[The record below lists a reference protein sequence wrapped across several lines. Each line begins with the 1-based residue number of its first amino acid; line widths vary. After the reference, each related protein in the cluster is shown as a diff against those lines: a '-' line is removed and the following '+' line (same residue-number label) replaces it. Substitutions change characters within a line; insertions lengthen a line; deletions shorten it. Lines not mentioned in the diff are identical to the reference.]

1 MINYPLV
8 IKSEDSQ
15 AYKDLFES
23 THLESKTELQHIKE
37 NEDHLKDD
45 SAKDLNLPVE
55 GEPELA
61 ILANPKV
68 GPPTPSTVSYA
79 DSKTPTKQSN
89 KRKKGEQTYDAL
101 ILRKPTRS
109 SRLHSKTAQETV
121 KELIQAAIT
130 LISMILAMSP
140 HPNQGKPHTEV
151 EDNDEI
157 DHSIRHEEEDK
168 EDLKMQHYHHIL
180 EKMDESGQYQRHY
193 TKMDKILRHT
203 RGGKQ
208 TLLQKWK
215 TGEESWIPLCSL
227 KNHDLYSNVIY
238 APKTKLI
245 GQKEWTWIKDFVDNK
260 TTYETTYETTKSFG
274 QKQKFGIQVPR
285 SVKHALELDARN
297 GNTLWRNAIMIEI
310 KQMDGFKV
318 FRNVEPGNNLEGLHN
333 IPYHMVFDVKLDL
346 RRKARLMMGGNH
358 SIGSLVQT
366 IYQIHLLAAGK
377 GNAFLHETRD
387 KLRSIALVYKM
398 IHRTRLSY
406 ARFHE
411 KLLKRSLKPSK
422 IETDLAMEFRDTLR
436 MLGVHLD
443 GSALMLRA
451 NKDVVTTLITS
462 VLKEKHCARTYHQ
475 TWEAVAARA
484 IQICH
489 VDVLTQG
496 LPNPVFH
503 TPILVT

>member
-1 MINYPLV
+1 M
-8 IKSEDSQ
+8 
-15 AYKDLFES
+15 
-23 THLESKTELQHIKE
+23 
-37 NEDHLKDD
+37 
-45 SAKDLNLPVE
+45 
-55 GEPELA
+55 
-61 ILANPKV
+61 
-68 GPPTPSTVSYA
+68 
-79 DSKTPTKQSN
+79 
-89 KRKKGEQTYDAL
+89 
-101 ILRKPTRS
+101 
-109 SRLHSKTAQETV
+109 
-121 KELIQAAIT
+121 
-130 LISMILAMSP
+130 
-140 HPNQGKPHTEV
+140 
-151 EDNDEI
+151 
-157 DHSIRHEEEDK
+157 
-168 EDLKMQHYHHIL
+168 
-180 EKMDESGQYQRHY
+180 
-193 TKMDKILRHT
+193 
-203 RGGKQ
+203 
-208 TLLQKWK
+208 
-215 TGEESWIPLCSL
+215 
-227 KNHDLYSNVIY
+227 
-238 APKTKLI
+238 KLI

-297 GNTLWRNAIMIEI
+297 GNTLWRDAIMIEI

-346 RRKARLMMGGNH
+346 KRKVRLMMGGNH
-358 SIGSLVQT
+358 SIGSLIQT

-377 GNAFLHETRD
+377 GNAFLNEARD
-387 KLRSIALVYKM
+387 KLWSIALVYKM

-489 VDVLTQG
+489 IDVLTKG